1 MDSEKD
7 NRTDTSGDA
16 KLDVAPENPVPEKIE
31 TSSETDPNV
40 AKMESPTD
48 PAKENL
54 ITADELAAAFVGP
67 EQESTKPIV
76 SNQEPPEPEKANLPN
91 LEILED
97 GKSDNTIKNDS
108 DLPTEKEVIATFVGP
123 EQEKNDS
130 TEESKSDENE
140 SITESSVI
148 ASESTEKKSHKV
160 AIVSAIC
167 VTAAIIGGIVLI
179 TSNSNP
185 DKGSEPVVAVTDLTD
200 EQKEKLGIEPE
211 KEEAVDNSE
220 IEDKDN
226 YSEEYKKYL
235 ELSDEEKANLEVI
248 PRKKEVPDEKIDEI
262 KKDTDEE
269 IIASLPEK
277 YDLRN
282 AIDVAVSDQGSYGLC
297 WDYAS
302 SKALET
308 NLKLHG
314 IDYNPSELQI
324 DFLASYLMYGSRN
337 LHDGGTF
344 QMFADMAASIGT
356 ISEEKFSSLGINPD
370 GFYGG
375 SNTNLDYLKLAK
387 NDTPLYVTKTVDFP
401 SIYKS
406 KGEVSN
412 KTEEELKEFRDLVKA
427 HIMVN
432 GALYMVMDAPDSF
445 IFKNEDGKTTYFYT
459 PDSAHSNTTRGQHAM
474 AIVGWDDSFS
484 KDYFRGSGT
493 GEGVERPIHDGAYL
507 VLNSWG
513 DWWGEGGY
521 FWVSYDEYN
530 VESQL
535 SGIVSTSLDNTK
547 RIDSITSEAAKNLV
561 KEKLSFYII
570 EEDGEEYISDYALD
584 QVSYLDLSS
593 RGLTDYDL
601 KGITETFSN
610 ISSLTITDNNISD
623 LSSLANLNNL
633 YGVYFSKNNV
643 EDISVLCSMD
653 KVNGLD
659 LSYNRITDI
668 SCLEGKLG
676 DYAYLDISGN
686 TGITGFE
693 KLNTLSGLT
702 ANEIGLESLESL
714 SGLNKLTSLSVR
726 NNNIKSLA
734 GLNTNEEAFYNLD
747 LSGNKE
753 LTDLTFDK
761 PVSHLSIKDSGLTD
775 ISILN
780 NIEANMV
787 LASGNNFG
795 DLSSFNNDK
804 ILQLDLSGNKNLS
817 NLSSLSTVKSLN
829 LSDCGIASL
838 SEIGELDGIETL
850 TLNNNEIGSL
860 DGAENLSKIASLN
873 ITNNK
878 LSSLDGIEKLE
889 NLTSL
894 NVVKNQISS
903 LDGLSKL
910 PKLTTFSAD
919 NNMISD
925 ANELVDMEN
934 LYFLS
939 LSNNKLSSVP
949 NFTTQADLYLT
960 FENNPIE
967 NVVIPKAVA
976 TINLKDCG
984 VKSID
989 YSQVEKL
996 TNVTLEGNPDW
1007 NEYRDLI
1014 SKSMHGQQKL
1024 GRSYPH
1030 INISTDYNFSKE
1042 ELNGLDGIPG
1052 LFGSASWYLSLK
1064 EYTNELEKSS
1074 DGTVNLENYP
1084 SERAMFMSLL
1094 KNGKSL
1100 DGFTVDR
1107 AATKLTLSDSS
1118 ADSLSLE
1125 QRARINNN
1133 THLSTN
1139 KIVFYFQ

>member
-1 MDSEKD
+1 MDGEKD
-7 NRTDTSGDA
+7 NRTDTSGNA

-40 AKMESPTD
+40 AKMESPT
-48 PAKENL
+48 
-54 ITADELAAAFVGP
+54 
-67 EQESTKPIV
+67 
-76 SNQEPPEPEKANLPN
+76 EPEKANLPN
-91 LEILED
+91 LGIPEGE
-97 GKSDNTIKNDS
+97 KSENTIKNDS
-108 DLPTEKEVIATFVGP
+108 DLPTEEEVAAAFVGP
-123 EQEKNDS
+123 EQVKNDS
-130 TEESKSDENE
+130 MEESKSDENE
-140 SITESSVI
+140 STTESSAI
-148 ASESTEKKSHKV
+148 AFRSTGKKSRKV

-167 VTAAIIGGIVLI
+167 ATAAIIGGIVLI

-235 ELSDEEKANLEVI
+235 ELSDEEKADLEVI
-248 PRKKEVPDEKIDEI
+248 PRKEEVPDEKINEI
-262 KKDTDEE
+262 KEDTDEE
-269 IIASLPEK
+269 VIASLPEK
-277 YDLRN
+277 FDLRDV
-282 AIDVAVSDQGSYGLC
+282 IDITVGNQGGYGLC

-302 SKALET
+302 STALET
-308 NLKLHG
+308 HLKLRG

-324 DFLASYLMYGSRN
+324 DFLSSNLMYGGRN

-344 QMFADMAASIGT
+344 QYFADMAASIGT

-375 SNTNLDYLKLAK
+375 SNTNLDYFKLTK

-427 HIMVN
+427 HIMTN
-432 GALYMVMDAPDSF
+432 GSLYTAVAGPWGFDVPRYCENSGNGCYM
-445 IFKNEDGKTTYFYT
+445 N
-459 PDSAHSNTTRGQHAM
+459 HAM
-474 AIVGWDDSFS
+474 AIIGWDDNYPKENFA
-484 KDYFRGSGT
+484 KVDENGNRTSGT
-493 GEGVERPIHDGAYL
+493 PEHDGAYL
-507 VLNSWG
+507 ILNSWG
-513 DWWGEGGY
+513 KEWNGSGAKDGVY
-521 FWVSYDEYN
+521 YISYDEYD

-547 RIDSITSEAAKNLV
+547 KIDSIASKTAKDLV

-570 EEDGEEYISDYALD
+570 EKDGEEYISDYALD
-584 QVSYLDLSS
+584 RVSYLDLSS

-610 ISSLTITDNNISD
+610 ISSLMITDNNISD

-643 EDISVLCSMD
+643 EDISVLCSMA

-659 LSYNRITDI
+659 LSYNRITDV

-686 TGITGFE
+686 MGITGFE
-693 KLNTLSGLT
+693 KLTTLYGLT

-714 SGLNKLTSLSVR
+714 SSLNKLTSLSVR

-734 GLNTNEEAFYNLD
+734 GLNTNEEAFYDLD

-753 LTDLTFDK
+753 LTDLIFDK
-761 PVSHLSIKDSGLTD
+761 PVYHLSIKDSGLTD

-787 LASGNNFG
+787 LAGGNNFG

-817 NLSSLSTVKSLN
+817 NLSSLSTIKSLN

-860 DGAENLSKIASLN
+860 DGVENLSKIASLN
-873 ITNNK
+873 IANNK
-878 LSSLDGIEKLE
+878 LTSLDGIEKLE
-889 NLTSL
+889 NLINL
-894 NVVKNQISS
+894 NVAENQISS
-903 LDGLSKL
+903 LEL

-919 NNMISD
+919 NNIISD
-925 ANELVDMEN
+925 ADELVDMEN

-939 LSNNKLSSVP
+939 LSNNKLSFVP

-967 NVVIPKAVA
+967 NIVIPKAVA
-976 TINLKDCG
+976 TINLKDCN

-996 TNVTLEGNPDW
+996 TNATLEGNPDW

-1014 SKSMHGQQKL
+1014 SKSMLGQQKL
-1024 GRSYPH
+1024 GRSYPY

-1042 ELNGLDGIPG
+1042 ELNDLDGIPG

-1064 EYTNELEKSS
+1064 EYANELEKSS
-1074 DGTVNLENYP
+1074 DGIVNLENYP

-1094 KNGKSL
+1094 KNGTSL

-1125 QRARINNN
+1125 QWTRINNN

>member
-7 NRTDTSGDA
+7 NRTDTSGNA

-40 AKMESPTD
+40 AKMESPTE

-67 EQESTKPIV
+67 EQV
-76 SNQEPPEPEKANLPN
+76 
-91 LEILED
+91 
-97 GKSDNTIKNDS
+97 KNDS
-108 DLPTEKEVIATFVGP
+108 M
-123 EQEKNDS
+123 
-130 TEESKSDENE
+130 EESKSDEDE
-140 SITESSVI
+140 SATGPSVI
-148 ASESTEKKSHKV
+148 ASGPANKKSHKV

-200 EQKEKLGIEPE
+200 EQKEKLGIELE

-235 ELSDEEKANLEVI
+235 ELSDEEKADLDVI
-248 PRKKEVPDEKIDEI
+248 PRKEEVPDERIDEI
-262 KKDTDEE
+262 KEDTDEE
-269 IIASLPEK
+269 VIASLPEK
-277 YDLRN
+277 FDLRDV
-282 AIDVAVSDQGSYGLC
+282 IDITVGNQGGYGLC

-302 SKALET
+302 STALET
-308 NLKLHG
+308 HLKLRG

-324 DFLASYLMYGSRN
+324 DFLSSNLMYGGRN

-344 QMFADMAASIGT
+344 QYFADMAASIGT

-375 SNTNLDYLKLAK
+375 SNTNLDYFKLAK

-401 SIYKS
+401 SIYKY
-406 KGEVSN
+406 KGEVSD

-427 HIMVN
+427 HIMTN
-432 GALYMVMDAPDSF
+432 GSLYTAVAGPWGFDVPRYCENSGNGCYM
-445 IFKNEDGKTTYFYT
+445 N
-459 PDSAHSNTTRGQHAM
+459 HAM
-474 AIVGWDDSFS
+474 AIIGWDDNYPKENFA
-484 KDYFRGSGT
+484 KVDENGNRTSGT
-493 GEGVERPIHDGAYL
+493 PEHDGAYL
-507 VLNSWG
+507 ILNSWG
-513 DWWGEGGY
+513 KEWNGSGAKDGVY
-521 FWVSYDEYN
+521 YISYDEYD

-547 RIDSITSEAAKNLV
+547 KIDSITSKTAKDLV

-584 QVSYLDLSS
+584 RVSYLDLSS
-593 RGLTDYDL
+593 RDLTDYDL

-633 YGVYFSKNNV
+633 YRVYFSKNNV

-653 KVNGLD
+653 KINGLD
-659 LSYNRITDI
+659 LSYNRITDV

-693 KLNTLSGLT
+693 KLNTLYGLT
-702 ANEIGLESLESL
+702 ANEIGLESLESI

-734 GLNTNEEAFYNLD
+734 GLNTNEEAFYDLD

-761 PVSHLSIKDSGLTD
+761 PVYHLSIKDSGLTD

-787 LASGNNFG
+787 LASGNSFG

-873 ITNNK
+873 IANNK
-878 LSSLDGIEKLE
+878 LTSLDGIEKLE

-894 NVVKNQISS
+894 NVAENQISS

-919 NNMISD
+919 NNIISD
-925 ANELVDMEN
+925 ADELVDMEN

-939 LSNNKLSSVP
+939 LSNNRLSSVP

-1014 SKSMHGQQKL
+1014 SKSMLGQQKL
-1024 GRSYPH
+1024 GRSYPY

-1042 ELNGLDGIPG
+1042 ELNDLDGIPG
-1052 LFGSASWYLSLK
+1052 LFGSASWHLSLK
-1064 EYTNELEKSS
+1064 EYANELEKSS
-1074 DGTVNLENYP
+1074 DGIVNLENYP

-1094 KNGKSL
+1094 KNCTSL

-1125 QRARINNN
+1125 QWTRINNN

>member
-7 NRTDTSGDA
+7 NRTDTSDNA

-40 AKMESPTD
+40 AKMESPTE

-67 EQESTKPIV
+67 EQKSTKPIV
-76 SNQEPPEPEKANLPN
+76 SNQEAPEPEKANLPN
-91 LEILED
+91 LGIPED
-97 GKSDNTIKNDS
+97 EKSENTIKNDS
-108 DLPTEKEVIATFVGP
+108 DLPTEEEVTAAFVGP
-123 EQEKNDS
+123 EQVKNDS
-130 TEESKSDENE
+130 MEESKSDEDK
-140 SITESSVI
+140 SATGPSVI
-148 ASESTEKKSHKV
+148 TSGPANKKSHKV

-167 VTAAIIGGIVLI
+167 VTAAIIGSIVLI
-179 TSNSNP
+179 TSNPNP

-235 ELSDEEKANLEVI
+235 ELSDEEKADLDVI
-248 PRKKEVPDEKIDEI
+248 PRKEEVPDERIDEI
-262 KKDTDEE
+262 KEDTDEE
-269 IIASLPEK
+269 VIASLPEK
-277 YDLRN
+277 FDLRDV
-282 AIDVAVSDQGSYGLC
+282 IDITVGNQGGYGLC

-302 SKALET
+302 STALET
-308 NLKLHG
+308 HLKLRG

-324 DFLASYLMYGSRN
+324 DFLSSNLMYGGRN

-344 QMFADMAASIGT
+344 QHFADMAASIGT

-375 SNTNLDYLKLAK
+375 GNTNLDYFKLTK

-427 HIMVN
+427 HIMTN
-432 GALYMVMDAPDSF
+432 GSLYTAVAGPWGFDVPRYCENGGNGCYM
-445 IFKNEDGKTTYFYT
+445 N
-459 PDSAHSNTTRGQHAM
+459 HAM
-474 AIVGWDDSFS
+474 AIIGWDDNYPKENFA
-484 KDYFRGSGT
+484 KVDENGNRTSGT
-493 GEGVERPIHDGAYL
+493 PEHDGAYL

-513 DWWGEGGY
+513 KEWNESGAKDGVFY
-521 FWVSYDEYN
+521 ISYDEYN

-547 RIDSITSEAAKNLV
+547 KIDSIASKTAKDLV

-584 QVSYLDLSS
+584 RVSHLDLSS

-643 EDISVLCSMD
+643 EDISVLCSMA

-659 LSYNRITDI
+659 LSYNRITDV

-693 KLNTLSGLT
+693 KLTTLYELT

-714 SGLNKLTSLSVR
+714 SSLNKLASLSVR

-734 GLNTNEEAFYNLD
+734 GLNTNEEAFHDLD

-761 PVSHLSIKDSGLTD
+761 PVYHLSIKDSGLTD

-780 NIEANMV
+780 NIEANIV
-787 LASGNNFG
+787 LASGNNFV

-838 SEIGELDGIETL
+838 SEIGELDGVETL

-860 DGAENLSKIASLN
+860 DGAENLSKITSLN

-878 LSSLDGIEKLE
+878 LSSLDGIEKFE

-894 NVVKNQISS
+894 NVAENQISS

-967 NVVIPKAVA
+967 NAVIPKAVA

-996 TNVTLEGNPDW
+996 TNATLEGNPDW

-1014 SKSMHGQQKL
+1014 SKSMLGQQKL
-1024 GRSYPH
+1024 GRSYPY
-1030 INISTDYNFSKE
+1030 IDISTDYNFSKE
-1042 ELNGLDGIPG
+1042 ELNNLDGIPG
-1052 LFGSASWYLSLK
+1052 LFDSASWYLSLK
-1064 EYTNELEKSS
+1064 EYANELEKSS
-1074 DGTVNLENYP
+1074 DGIVNLENYP

-1094 KNGKSL
+1094 KNGTSL

-1125 QRARINNN
+1125 QWTRINNN